1 MISYLDSNKWQAVKR
16 SVDLL
21 YMELCIIKKQNQVCM
36 MLLWRNRGHYYKLKI
51 VKILIQNLEAH
62 LN

>member
-1 MISYLDSNKWQAVKR
+1 MISYLDSNKWQAVKC

-36 MLLWRNRGHYYKLKI
+36 MLLWRNRLKI
-51 VKILIQNLEAH
+51 KNSEDP
-62 LN
+62 NTEP